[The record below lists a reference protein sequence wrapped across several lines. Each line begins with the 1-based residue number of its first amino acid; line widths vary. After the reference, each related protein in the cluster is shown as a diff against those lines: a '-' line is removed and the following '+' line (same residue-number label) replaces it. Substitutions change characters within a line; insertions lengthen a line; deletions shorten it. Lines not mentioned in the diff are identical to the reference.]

1 MVTYYGPHFS
11 TFAIRVDI
19 NYICEYFQR
28 VLFIDPPVAPLLLT
42 LSTSWSDDAWHS
54 DQTNRKFIKNA
65 GPICLNGGTAT
76 GVLFGG
82 SLSCLR
88 LLQGTPYFPSIKEW
102 SDSMILFLED
112 DDLVGS
118 QLDVIF
124 EQQIHSL
131 FLSDANLKNIVKG
144 ILIGR
149 CQIKSEMSLDKFK
162 YIFDKESGFLDIP
175 IILNLDFGHTT
186 PIFTLPIG
194 GLARMSASPSYC
206 QVELIH
212 Y

>member
-1 MVTYYGPHFS
+1 
-11 TFAIRVDI
+11 
-19 NYICEYFQR
+19 
-28 VLFIDPPVAPLLLT
+28 
-42 LSTSWSDDAWHS
+42 
-54 DQTNRKFIKNA
+54 
-65 GPICLNGGTAT
+65 
-76 GVLFGG
+76 
-82 SLSCLR
+82 
-88 LLQGTPYFPSIKEW
+88 
-102 SDSMILFLED
+102 MILFLED